1 MNYIAE
7 FFDFVN
13 TSNDLEK
20 IVQLD
25 DLSNHS
31 SQTDTAD
38 IVFLPVS
45 VPLFRVVDANS
56 HKVQLL
62 FCHNAFF
69 RVSSA
74 VNHVPIAAG
83 GPIHVKEFL
92 YTTPPPYEFGV
103 QSETHVDDRIH
114 QHSHNNHKHLHVSD
128 HDEEFPPQ
136 SYDVAENDLE
146 TKW

>member
-38 IVFLPVS
+38 IVFLPVP
-45 VPLFRVVDANS
+45 VPLFRVVDAN
-56 HKVQLL
+56 KIGR
-62 FCHNAFF
+62 A
-69 RVSSA
+69 
-74 VNHVPIAAG
+74 HV
-83 GPIHVKEFL
+83 
-92 YTTPPPYEFGV
+92 
-103 QSETHVDDRIH
+103 
-114 QHSHNNHKHLHVSD
+114 
-128 HDEEFPPQ
+128 
-136 SYDVAENDLE
+136 
-146 TKW
+146 